1 MHSSWRS
8 ARGAPCESALLTAII
23 RAAYRYTAAGTRTAG
38 RADADGFAAAGVAGP
53 SVATLSDRIRQAWRR
68 CRGTAC
74 GPAQRELDSPSA
86 CGCGRLRRLTR
97 RREIFGIVGHKTTTK
112 LHLDMKIG
120 IASLAAVDQ
129 LQGHQAVAMLDLSA
143 DSQPAEVLTAV
154 LNVLLDLPL
163 DFGVGAPIRL
173 CEHASE
179 GGRSGSDLLEGRID
193 LETPGRPVGSLGRRS
208 RWRGIQLALSR
219 RRPFVEKG
227 LEARH
232 AVNRHSTGACG
243 PDLEGEGLGRS
254 LCECVGAA
262 ISADAATGPRQLP

>member
-1 MHSSWRS
+1 
-8 ARGAPCESALLTAII
+8 
-23 RAAYRYTAAGTRTAG
+23 
-38 RADADGFAAAGVAGP
+38 
-53 SVATLSDRIRQAWRR
+53 
-68 CRGTAC
+68 
-74 GPAQRELDSPSA
+74 
-86 CGCGRLRRLTR
+86 
-97 RREIFGIVGHKTTTK
+97 
-112 LHLDMKIG
+112 MKIG

-243 PDLEGEGLGRS
+243 PDLEGEGLGGLCASAWGRQSRPTRRQGRGSCPDLPHEQFIGADQDKRRPSGDTRPVIVGSATATFAARLATLPAPNRS
-254 LCECVGAA
+254 HDSAPGRAA
-262 ISADAATGPRQLP
+262 AAKDLAAYTLFYMVLSDYLKGQQKK